1 MQTTHLRVQPIHL
14 MALAMKLVITSL
26 LISSTFAIA
35 QDSPGRFELG
45 GEFTAPHNLPNGPG
59 ISGDVNFGPHIA
71 LDASFSW
78 LPSGGFH
85 PMTGFFGAKA
95 GVRKEH
101 FGIFGK
107 VRPGFLTIGNSFR
120 GATVI
125 LGPDPIDLSQVNRLA
140 RQTQRAL
147 DIGPVVE
154 YYPAKHWALRW
165 DLSDMLVFQEPL
177 SPTNVIV
184 VGNGL
189 TGITPTPA
197 KSQPVSQTF
206 LFSGGVHYR
215 F

>member
-1 MQTTHLRVQPIHL
+1 MQTTPKRVQPIHF
-14 MALAMKLVITSL
+14 MTLAMRLVII
-26 LISSTFAIA
+26 LILVSSTFVVA
-35 QDSPGRFELG
+35 QDSPGHFELG

-59 ISGDVNFGPHIA
+59 VSGDVNFGRHIA
-71 LDASFSW
+71 LDASYSF
-78 LPSGGFH
+78 LPSGSFH

-120 GATVI
+120 GGTIVI
-125 LGPDPIDLSQVNRLA
+125 NQTDISQTSRFA

-147 DIGPVVE
+147 DLGGVVE

-165 DLSDMLVFQEPL
+165 DLSDMLLFQEPL
-177 SPTNVIV
+177 PVTTVTI
-184 VGNGL
+184 VGNGA
-189 TGITPTPA
+189 TGATGFPA
-197 KSQPVSQTF
+197 ESQPVSNTF
-206 LFSGGVHYR
+206 LFSSGIHYR